1 MEQDR
6 FVSINENYSENQ
18 RNMGFRR
25 MLNNRN
31 RNNEIIND
39 NYALCTINKT
49 KLILL
54 LIITI
59 ILSLSNYFYNWNNNI
74 SIIKDEPRT
83 ILSLFDNTIF
93 KVNPPLNEQN
103 KLTQIRNLKE
113 EKNEEITNKTNDK
126 VNNNN
131 KNKSKIDEFDVF
143 SKISLLKE
151 HEVKKKIFNKLDKF
165 YFKFNWTSFKINN
178 SSSIYKI
185 GDAFKGEGIFSIQK
199 KQEMFPD
206 YIRISMK
213 ANEQSFIDNWIVFA
227 SDSNLE
233 ELSLNYDDIKNSNFI
248 EIKGL
253 FLTTLYKGAF
263 FEIINEEDPKYCQ
276 SKYKMIFPYSD
287 KNQNINKNKNHS
299 LLLENIDN
307 VGNIFID
314 LNNFSLNI
322 ESSCGFNFDIKANIY
337 DDNERAILD
346 NKINIYCII
355 TGLSGLFYVV
365 GIYSIIYSIN
375 KSENI
380 ISVIN
385 SDCLLINPIWNTYIT
400 LVDINI
406 AMRLNRNFYPFIFLI
421 IFSILKFIYFDF
433 YLLALYWKKK
443 RNYVTISAYVK
454 ERLRFYLLYYI
465 ISFCSFLWINI
476 FFNYISIL
484 ALCICLWIPH
494 IIFNIKRN
502 NKYSYPFIYVL
513 SSTID
518 KLIYPIYFRAYKG
531 NFIECKVNAPL
542 ISLMVLF
549 VFFTIIILYAQIFS
563 NPRFMLPKSFHK
575 NEFSFYKTKQDLIS
589 IRKDIGLEECVIC
602 LSPIFDIESNENN
615 RMIEMEEKSNNKEP
629 VEEEEKLDVLDN
641 STNNSSL
648 STINNLNEDECEEK
662 EKIINSNIINND
674 MNDGN
679 LIENKINNKNNNIL
693 NQIFQIFKIL
703 FTENFFSFYK
713 RHSTL
718 NGQLYMFTPCSHVFH
733 AECLEKWFEFKKE
746 CPNCR
751 ISMKEY
757 LE

>member
-151 HEVKKKIFNKLDKF
+151 YEVKKKIFNKLDKF

-355 TGLSGLFYVV
+355 TGLSGLFM
-365 GIYSIIYSIN
+365 
-375 KSENI
+375 
-380 ISVIN
+380 
-385 SDCLLINPIWNTYIT
+385 LLEYIVLYIT
-400 LVDINI
+400 
-406 AMRLNRNFYPFIFLI
+406 
-421 IFSILKFIYFDF
+421 
-433 YLLALYWKKK
+433 
-443 RNYVTISAYVK
+443 
-454 ERLRFYLLYYI
+454 
-465 ISFCSFLWINI
+465 
-476 FFNYISIL
+476 
-484 ALCICLWIPH
+484 
-494 IIFNIKRN
+494 
-502 NKYSYPFIYVL
+502 
-513 SSTID
+513 
-518 KLIYPIYFRAYKG
+518 
-531 NFIECKVNAPL
+531 
-542 ISLMVLF
+542 
-549 VFFTIIILYAQIFS
+549 
-563 NPRFMLPKSFHK
+563 
-575 NEFSFYKTKQDLIS
+575 
-589 IRKDIGLEECVIC
+589 
-602 LSPIFDIESNENN
+602 
-615 RMIEMEEKSNNKEP
+615 
-629 VEEEEKLDVLDN
+629 
-641 STNNSSL
+641 
-648 STINNLNEDECEEK
+648 
-662 EKIINSNIINND
+662 
-674 MNDGN
+674 
-679 LIENKINNKNNNIL
+679 
-693 NQIFQIFKIL
+693 
-703 FTENFFSFYK
+703 
-713 RHSTL
+713 
-718 NGQLYMFTPCSHVFH
+718 
-733 AECLEKWFEFKKE
+733 
-746 CPNCR
+746 
-751 ISMKEY
+751 
-757 LE
+757 